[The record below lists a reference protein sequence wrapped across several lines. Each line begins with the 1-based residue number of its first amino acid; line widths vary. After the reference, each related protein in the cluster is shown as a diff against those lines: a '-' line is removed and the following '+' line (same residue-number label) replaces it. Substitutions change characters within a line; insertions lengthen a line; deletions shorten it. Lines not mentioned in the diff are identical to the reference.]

1 MIPNF
6 ILYVKSEERL
16 LAALT
21 YVEYLRDHQVPLLM
35 ADDEHELRQA
45 HETANMVLNA
55 EMKLRASLMR
65 TESRGSHYRE
75 DFPERND
82 DEWIA
87 WIKIR
92 QSDDGTMQLIKHPIE
107 SS

>member
-1 MIPNF
+1 M
-6 ILYVKSEERL
+6 
-16 LAALT
+16 
-21 YVEYLRDHQVPLLM
+21 LM

-65 TESRGSHYRE
+65 TETRGSHYRE
-75 DFPERND
+75 DHPDRND
-82 DEWIA
+82 DEWLA

-92 QSDDGTMQLIKHPIE
+92 QAADGSMQLVKHPIT
-107 SS
+107 